1 MSAVP
6 GVTVVGAGL
15 AGCWMA
21 RELAEHGCRVTL
33 IERGAGVASGASGNP
48 AGIIKPVA
56 SREPSRPEAFHRAA
70 FAHLRERLDRDGLAA
85 ACGLVDS
92 GAVQLVRKPYPQ
104 RPGTVEPLD
113 ERRTAE
119 RAGLDLGAPSIAFDD
134 AAWLRPADLCRA
146 LLVPP
151 SPASPPVQTRLR
163 TGLAA
168 MTRHAQGWR
177 LSLDDRSTLITD
189 QVVLACGPAVTRI
202 EACAHL
208 PVTAARGQMDRFAR
222 GEVPRARTVV
232 TGRSWLIPDGDA
244 VWAGATYTRED
255 EDEGVRAE
263 DTAHNRAAL
272 EALSG
277 RGAGAALAARAGVRA
292 TLPDRLPC
300 VGPIVPPG
308 QDASLP
314 GLTVLCGFGSRGI
327 VTTALCARL
336 LADRLCGRPEPL
348 RAWNDLLDPGRFA
361 HRRAGRSGRARAREA

>member
-1 MSAVP
+1 MSAVT

-21 RELAEHGCRVTL
+21 RELASRGCRVTL
-33 IERGAGVASGASGNP
+33 IERGTGVASGASGNP

-56 SREPSRPEAFHRAA
+56 SREPSRAEAFYRAA
-70 FAHLRERLDRDGLAA
+70 FAHLREQLGRDGLAL

-92 GAVQLVRKPYPQ
+92 GAVQLVRKPYPP

-113 ERRTAE
+113 AQRTAQ
-119 RAGLDLGAPSIAFDD
+119 RTGLDLDAPSIAFDD

-151 SPASPPVQTRLR
+151 PPVSMPVETRLN
-163 TGLAA
+163 TGLVG
-168 MTRHAQGWR
+168 MTRCGQGWR
-177 LSLDDRSTLITD
+177 LSLDDGSTLITD

-208 PVTAARGQMDRFAR
+208 PITAARGQMDRFAR
-222 GEVPRARTVV
+222 DDVPRARTVV
-232 TGRSWLIPDGDA
+232 TGRSWLIPDGET
-244 VWAGATYTRED
+244 VWAGATYGRDDAAD
-255 EDEGVRAE
+255 EVRAE
-263 DTAHNRAAL
+263 DTAHNRVAL

-277 RGAGAALAARAGVRA
+277 RRAGAALSARAGVRA

-308 QDASLP
+308 QDAPLP

-327 VTTALCARL
+327 VTTALCAGL

-348 RAWNDLLDPGRFA
+348 HAWTDLLDPGRFA
-361 HRRAGRSGRARAREA
+361 ARLAARPERARAAST